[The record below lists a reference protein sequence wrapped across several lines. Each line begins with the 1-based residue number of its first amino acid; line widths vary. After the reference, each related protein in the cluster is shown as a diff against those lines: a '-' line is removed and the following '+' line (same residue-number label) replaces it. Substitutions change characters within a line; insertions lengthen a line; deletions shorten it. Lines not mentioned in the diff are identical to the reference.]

1 MRPNHQMIKRA
12 RAGVKG
18 LIIDW
23 IDEDPLTDSSKVI
36 PGNVS
41 HRNPVYRL
49 TAKKIFEDHGEFIT
63 KQQSFRWLVC
73 INVIFD
79 YPKNRQ
85 IETRELEAFTTIS
98 KLNEFALEQ
107 IEDAMRYGD
116 KSKYKHTEFSIEC
129 IGVK

>member
-1 MRPNHQMIKRA
+1 MNHAMIKRA

-23 IDEDPLTDSSKVI
+23 VDEDPLTDSSKVI

-41 HRNPVYRL
+41 HRNPIYRL
-49 TAKKIFEDHGEFIT
+49 TARKIFEDHGEFIT
-63 KQQSFRWLVC
+63 KKQSFRWLVT
-73 INVIFD
+73 IKVVFD
-79 YPKNRQ
+79 YDNGQRQ
-85 IETRELEAFTTIS
+85 YEERELEAFATIS
-98 KLNEFALEQ
+98 VINEYALEQ

-116 KSKYKHTEFSIEC
+116 KSKYTHTEFKIEC